1 MFVQY
6 SMSIITLENIVK
18 PMFQARPIFD
28 VDCYPGDNGLA
39 DVLCLSDIL
48 CRLLH

>member
-18 PMFQARPIFD
+18 PMYYARLIFD
-28 VDCYPGDNGLA
+28 VDCCTRENRRA
-39 DVLCLSDIL
+39 DVLYSFDIW
-48 CRLLH
+48 RQLLH